1 MNLAIGGQRVY
12 WEGPLFGRLSK
23 SGKHFLERE
32 FGWQRLND
40 NPPGI
45 DPEQLALV
53 WPNKS
58 GPQFDG
64 IMKSEVDYDSD
75 KTDCR
80 SIGPFIRPFPN
91 SLTHVVDD
99 KIQLAKLLEETDLA
113 PQCFSS
119 SHFSNQG
126 NYTCKIIAKDLQ
138 NKNFFVKHRFGV
150 QGKSVYYKSY
160 EQVQEWLTTS
170 NKGNAHDFVIQQEI
184 PPMLFDG
191 KKFVLRSHL
200 LLIQRQP
207 PRHDSHRQQRLD
219 DSMTPQN
226 SLIWEA
232 FAHKEAIICQA
243 HAISYDKSRQTNN
256 KAAHVSHAAKKS
268 ALPPP
273 VLLKDL
279 PQSHPAANSWLLVY
293 EISQKLVSRI
303 RMDATTREL
312 CEASHRLSENC
323 SAFALMGL
331 DLMMNSDG
339 QMQIVEVNSHPAL
352 GWGTMAAVPGQIYD
366 NLVCET
372 LALLIAGRKSQTS
385 FVPLDSK
392 KLAIDAY
399 KVLI

>member
-1 MNLAIGGQRVY
+1 MTISAHNLCLWMNLAIGGQRVY

-32 FGWQRLND
+32 FGWQRLD
-40 NPPGI
+40 GNPPGM

-64 IMKSEVDYDSD
+64 KMKSEVDHDSD
-75 KTDCR
+75 STDYR
-80 SIGPFIRPFPN
+80 SIGPYIRPFPN
-91 SLTHVVDD
+91 SQTKVVDD
-99 KIQLAKLLEETDLA
+99 KIQLAKLLEGTDLA
-113 PQCFSS
+113 PPCFSS
-119 SHFSNQG
+119 SHFCNQG
-126 NYTCKIIAKDLQ
+126 NDICKIIAKDLQ

-385 FVPLDSK
+385 FVPL
-392 KLAIDAY
+392 
-399 KVLI
+399 